1 MNDMENNIA
10 EEPTED
16 EPTPVA
22 APLEPVRNEPDDI
35 EPVIVVDNVGMDFDG
50 RTILNKINFE
60 VYPGETVVIMGGSGC
75 GKSTL
80 LRIMVGVYSATRGRV
95 SLFGEDITDMT
106 QREMDR
112 LRMRFG
118 ILFQSGALY
127 TSMTVGENVALP
139 MKEHT
144 DLAPDII
151 DIMVKMKLELVGL
164 RDFGDLMPSQISGGM
179 QKRVG
184 LARAIALDPEII
196 FYDEPSAGLDPIVA
210 GVVDMLIMDLSKKL
224 GVTSVVVTHD
234 MNSAFKIADRMFM
247 LYEGRVVE
255 TGTPEEIK
263 TSDNPIIKQFINGSP
278 DGPIPLRMSKT
289 EFAKD
294 LMGQE

>member
-1 MNDMENNIA
+1 MSEAERQPDVSSKAEPIIRLENVGIDF
-10 EEPTED
+10 EGRT
-16 EPTPVA
+16 V
-22 APLEPVRNEPDDI
+22 LDDI
-35 EPVIVVDNVGMDFDG
+35 SFDI
-50 RTILNKINFE
+50 T
-60 VYPGETVVIMGGSGC
+60 PGQTVVIMGGSGC

-80 LRIMVGVYSATRGRV
+80 LRLIIGAYQPTRGRV
-95 SLFGEDITDMT
+95 FLFGEDITDLNEK
-106 QREMDR
+106 EMNR
-112 LRMRFG
+112 LRLRFG

-127 TSMTVGENVALP
+127 NSMTVGENVALP
-139 MKEHT
+139 MREHT
-144 DLAPDII
+144 DLDDDII
-151 DIMVKMKLELVGL
+151 EIMVKMKLELVGL
-164 RDFGDLMPSQISGGM
+164 RDFGDLMPAQISGGM

-247 LYEGRVVE
+247 LYQGNVIA

-263 TSDNPIIKQFINGSP
+263 GSEDPAVKQFITGAP

-289 EFAKD
+289 DFAKD
-294 LMGQE
+294 LIGE